1 MAKQAVGKT
10 AGGQSSGDWARSLAG
25 DPALSPLTLL
35 GLAFNEMDSRW

>member
-10 AGGQSSGDWARSLAG
+10 AAGQSSGDRARSLAS

-35 GLAFNEMDSRW
+35 GLAFDDMNSRW